1 MNRSKSK
8 KVIERYQKIIDTLK
22 INPYFTLAEISL
34 ITGIPIPTISRIMKD
49 YNNNKKDLRK
59 KENYIAKIKGE
70 LINEISNN

>member
-1 MNRSKSK
+1 MKNKSK
-8 KVIERYQKIIDTLK
+8 KVIERYQKIMDTLE

-34 ITGIPIPTISRIMKD
+34 ITGIPIPTISRIIKD

-70 LINEISNN
+70 LKNEISDN

>member
-8 KVIERYQKIIDTLK
+8 KVIERYQKIMDTLK

-34 ITGIPIPTISRIMKD
+34 ITGIPIPTISRIMRD

-59 KENYIAKIKGE
+59 KENYVAKIKGE
-70 LINEISNN
+70 LINEISDN

>member
-8 KVIERYQKIIDTLK
+8 KVIERYQKIIDALK

-34 ITGIPIPTISRIMKD
+34 ITGIPIPTISRIMRD

-59 KENYIAKIKGE
+59 KENYVAKIKGE
-70 LINEISNN
+70 LINEISDN